1 MDKEKQYLEII
12 RAQERIIKDLRM
24 SNGVSL
30 ILGFMLG
37 FVVVNIVITLI
48 G

>member
-12 RAQERIIKDLRM
+12 RVQERIIKDLRM

-30 ILGFMLG
+30 ILGFMIG
-37 FVVVNIVITLI
+37 FVVVNIIITLI